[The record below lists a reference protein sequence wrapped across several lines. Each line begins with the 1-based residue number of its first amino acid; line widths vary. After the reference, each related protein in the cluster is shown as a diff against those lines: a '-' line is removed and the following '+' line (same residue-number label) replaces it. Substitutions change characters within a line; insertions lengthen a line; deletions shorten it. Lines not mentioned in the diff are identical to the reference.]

1 MGHIATYH
9 TVFNDLTGFPIA
21 RPVALRLRFH
31 CRSRA
36 RT

>member
-9 TVFNDLTGFPIA
+9 TGLHDVTGFPIA

-31 CRSRA
+31 RRSRA